1 MRYPPDF
8 ITQEAHARH
17 GVEFECTHQSGTWL
31 TTRRDILLLL
41 SGCKFLTFTKQ
52 QRDSRLFRRIA
63 CPKSSTKNRNHN
75 NFRAIFCIEGAFTSE
90 WTTVAVFRNMV
101 EGVLGGVWWGVACL
115 APRSRNLQKKS
126 SSAAWP
132 VASKMRAAE
141 DATPVALN
149 LSRMSIC
156 ES

>member
-63 CPKSSTKNRNHN
+63 CPKSSTKNRNRN
-75 NFRAIFCIEGAFTSE
+75 NFCAIFCVEGFLRLNRARRRFFGIWLKGYS
-90 WTTVAVFRNMV
+90 AVFGGARPAWL
-101 EGVLGGVWWGVACL
+101 LGAAICRKNHLRRLG
-115 APRSRNLQKKS
+115 RSHRRCE
-126 SSAAWP
+126 P
-132 VASKMRAAE
+132 PKMQR
-141 DATPVALN
+141 LW
-149 LSRMSIC
+149 R
-156 ES
+156 